1 MSELDNLL
9 EEYCKCTNCTCA
21 NCSCGNSQEL
31 GGLEAKVRARLRTQ
45 NSSLLDSPLLAS
57 IFAGPELIVFWL
69 AFSDG
74 SITKGCLSPRRH
86 DRRTNARHGE
96 YRPYAAGIFR

>member
-1 MSELDNLL
+1 MHELHVCELQLRQQPGARGPRSE
-9 EEYCKCTNCTCA
+9 
-21 NCSCGNSQEL
+21 GQ
-31 GGLEAKVRARLRTQ
+31 G
-45 NSSLLDSPLLAS
+45 PL
-57 IFAGPELIVFWL
+57 AGPELIVFWL